1 MKRNICKYKVG
12 QQNLYVWLDSNSTC
26 GHHML
31 KYKSE
36 KKKKNYDFMCKLW
49 SAFIRVLRQNY
60 MT

>member
-1 MKRNICKYKVG
+1 MVRLKLYLWSSYVKNIRAR
-12 QQNLYVWLDSNSTC
+12 
-26 GHHML
+26 
-31 KYKSE
+31 

>member
-36 KKKKNYDFMCKLW
+36 KKKRKTTISCVNCG
-49 SAFIRVLRQNY
+49 VLLFVY
-60 MT
+60 